1 MTIPLNQGQTAAGE
15 AFFAFLFN
23 DDEKEMIISG
33 PGGVGKSHL
42 ISALIDNIMPRY
54 FKMCDLMGLKPKYDG
69 VEMTATT
76 NKAAEVLAISTSRP
90 TSTVHSFLN
99 LKVQEDYKTGKT
111 KLTKN
116 NNTWKVH
123 QDKIVIVDEASTT
136 DTELI
141 NMLHEGTHN
150 CKIVYVGDHCQLAP
164 VTEQIS
170 PIYRQNLPFYELTE
184 QMRTAVPEL
193 QSLNDQLRATVETGN
208 FQPIQIVPGLI
219 DWLDDDQMQAEIA
232 QTFTHQTHSSRILA
246 YTNDRVNQYNEHIRD
261 LRHLPNHY
269 TVGELLINN
278 SAISLKTGEG
288 NRALMVSVEAEL
300 EIIDLAPHNT
310 IVNVAPNADLEVC
323 YATVRLS
330 RGTVFDK
337 VALPVDRTHY
347 LELIRYFQKTKNWN
361 RYFYMKQNFPDFR
374 PRDASTV
381 HKAQG
386 STYDTVFIDLGN
398 ISTCH
403 NPNQVARMLYVAF
416 SRARHRVFL
425 YGQLAEKY
433 GGLTY

>member
-42 ISALIDNIMPRY
+42 ISALIDDIMPRY
-54 FKMCDLMGLKPKYDG
+54 FKMCDLMGLIPKYDA

-76 NKAAEVLAISTSRP
+76 NKAAEVLAISTARP

-99 LKVQEDYKTGKT
+99 LKVQADYKTGQT

-116 NNTWKVH
+116 QKTWKVH
-123 QDKIVIVDEASTT
+123 ENKIVIVDEASTT
-136 DTELI
+136 DTDLI

-164 VTEQIS
+164 VTEQLS

-184 QMRTAVPEL
+184 QMRTSVPEL
-193 QSLNDQLRATVETGN
+193 QAVNQQLRDTVETGD
-208 FQPIQIVPGLI
+208 FQPIKIVPGLI
-219 DWLDDDQMQAEIA
+219 DWLDDDQMQQEISS
-232 QTFTHQTHSSRILA
+232 TFTHQTHSSRILA
-246 YTNDRVNQYNEHIRD
+246 YTNDRVNQYNDHIRD
-261 LRHLPNHY
+261 LRHLPSHY
-269 TVGELLINN
+269 TEGELLINN
-278 SAISLKTGEG
+278 SAIALKTGES
-288 NRALMVSVEAEL
+288 NRSVMVSVEAEL
-300 EIIDLAPHNT
+300 EILDLAPSNSM
-310 IVNVAPNADLEVC
+310 VNIAPDADLEVC
-323 YATVRLS
+323 YASIQLS
-330 RGTVFDK
+330 RGSVFQK
-337 VALPVDRTHY
+337 VALPVDRNHY
-347 LELIRYFQKTKNWN
+347 SELVRYFQKTKNWN
-361 RYFYMKQNFPDFR
+361 RYFYMKDNFPDFR

-416 SRARHRVFL
+416 SRAKHRVFL
-425 YGQLAEKY
+425 YGNLAEKY
-433 GGLTY
+433 GGLIY